1 MNMTE
6 KFYKLMKDN
15 NLYYEIVDYAEN
27 MIAVEITWGDWKH
40 DHLRLEWLVR
50 ENMPEVK
57 YINSYT
63 TEDDGSDC
71 YSAIH
76 RFYF

>member
-1 MNMTE
+1 MIE
-6 KFYKLMKDN
+6 RLYKLMQDN
-15 NLYYEIVDYAEN
+15 RLYYEIVDYTESMVAIE
-27 MIAVEITWGDWKH
+27 VTWGDWKH

-57 YINSYT
+57 HIDSYT

>member
-6 KFYKLMKDN
+6 KFYKLMRDN
-15 NLYYEIVDYAEN
+15 NLYYEIVDYTEN

-57 YINSYT
+57 HIDSYT